1 MNISSLEKKKGLN
14 EYLYAVDFP
23 RESHVASP
31 AMKIWEGIPTRMELT
46 KMGSASFMVNTW
58 NIHQEEIHLFQVCH
72 PSVAWFPKFTIV
84 VLAYHLILLLQAH
97 RRKQRH
103 KFLIGTA
110 TIRPTTLPQ
119 RGESL
124 RKRNTKHS
132 PKKRQEKVCSSYC
145 PRRISTG
152 GRSPMRTGYQWLQQD
167 LDEAAAEARS
177 DIVSSDC
184 FKSCVIAT
192 QTDLSVILTC
202 WVLAATCVSSGS
214 TKDRKG

>member
-58 NIHQEEIHLFQVCH
+58 NIRQEEIHLFQVCH
-72 PSVAWFPKFTIV
+72 PSVAWFSKFTIV
-84 VLAYHLILLLQAH
+84 VSAYHLILPVQAH
-97 RRKQRH
+97 RRKYRH

-167 LDEAAAEARS
+167 AAAAARS
-177 DIVSSDC
+177 DIVSLDC
-184 FKSCVIAT
+184 FKLCMIARSS
-192 QTDLSVILTC
+192 LLISWLLTLEC
-202 WVLAATCVSSGS
+202 LQQQVWFSDS
-214 TKDRKG
+214 TKDSIG

>member
-1 MNISSLEKKKGLN
+1 M
-14 EYLYAVDFP
+14 DFP

-31 AMKIWEGIPTRMELT
+31 AMKIWEGIPTRLELT
-46 KMGSASFMVNTW
+46 KMGLTSFMVNSW
-58 NIHQEEIHLFQVCH
+58 NVHQEEILLFQVCH
-72 PSVAWFPKFTIV
+72 PTVAWFPKFPIV
-84 VLAYHLILLLQAH
+84 VSAYHFILLLQAQ
-97 RRKQRH
+97 RREHRH
-103 KFLIGTA
+103 KFLTGTA

-132 PKKRQEKVCSSYC
+132 PEKRQEKVCSSYC

-167 LDEAAAEARS
+167 LDEVAAAAAAARS

-184 FKSCVIAT
+184 FKSCVIAN
-192 QTDLSVILTC
+192 QTELSVTSLCSWCVECLQQHVCSVIL
-202 WVLAATCVSSGS
+202 
-214 TKDRKG
+214 RRIE